1 MPCVSNHEAV
11 AIDRLQQPRQMLGT
25 PTPTR
30 PLPLIRRCD
39 LSAARAARRERAVA
53 NRGGRLKRT
62 TRCIGSGRADETGGA
77 MLGGVT
83 GVMVGGGSAG
93 TRAALPMPEGSLTD
107 PLSPRALAGPGGMPL
122 TPASC
127 AGAAAGAARTET
139 SASAASQRR
148 EKTGCLC
155 FIVR

>member
-1 MPCVSNHEAV
+1 
-11 AIDRLQQPRQMLGT
+11 MLGT
-25 PTPTR
+25 P
-30 PLPLIRRCD
+30 PLLIRPCD
-39 LSAARAARRERAVA
+39 LIAARAARRERAVA

-62 TRCIGSGRADETGGA
+62 TRCIGSGREDETGGA

-93 TRAALPMPEGSLTD
+93 TLAALPMPEGSLTE
-107 PLSPRALAGPGGMPL
+107 PLSPRALPGPSGMPL

-139 SASAASQRR
+139 TASAASHRR
-148 EKTGCLC
+148 GKTGCIC
-155 FIVR
+155 FMAR